1 MKTKKTKWIIS
12 AVVMALLLPLA
23 FGTGIEEIYGILNG
37 SSFSSLSSYVTFY
50 NVKNEKTS
58 LYVRKE
64 VENASENYPAPE
76 DDEFEFVL
84 SLNGNPASE
93 AEYRLYDKNGRRIYV
108 YSTATPGSVY
118 AGPEEGG
125 TEPVAEEYYQTTEK
139 DDTKIEI
146 ALKTGGSGEFTL
158 KAGQTAE
165 FPDVKAE
172 DTYVITEIEKSGYT
186 LTSPASQDQSFS
198 GILPVEGARVTFKN
212 LYTKGMPGTLEVRK
226 RISYPEN
233 YELPETPEFTFA
245 VKIAGKKL
253 ADTEYTIKDISSKTV
268 IDTGKTDSDGRFT
281 LRGNTYAV
289 FENVPRDVDYYV
301 EEILGESLTGQGWRG
316 ITGSVQEGATA
327 DAGTVVEF
335 ANVQASFAVSKD
347 IHGNGS
353 NGDVFTFQ
361 VTDGSGKNAYG
372 TPLSY
377 YLYDKTLKL
386 LNNGELLQTDANGY
400 FTLTGGQRAVFIGL
414 EKGASYGVRETDTG
428 VYTQYL
434 PIEGRYTDKTVQDFV
449 EVLPFVNAVVTS
461 KTKLT
466 VRKTLTDKADRRGAP
481 DVPFTFRISR
491 KVSGNGDDAVYEPIK
506 NAAYDIRDSSGAGT
520 YTTDAEG
527 QFTLHAWETA
537 QFIGLQKGVTY
548 RVEEMTD
555 QMPLGFSVSGEGVA
569 EGVLEDENLKIEIK
583 NTYGHGMPSI
593 GGTGTMSFY
602 VIGGILIAAA
612 GVVLAVRQRKKK
624 MR

>member
-1 MKTKKTKWIIS
+1 MKAKKTKWIIS
-12 AVVMALLLPLA
+12 AIVLALLLPLA
-23 FGTGIEEIYGILNG
+23 FGTGIEEIYGILSG

-76 DDEFEFVL
+76 EDEFGFVL
-84 SLNGNPASE
+84 SLNGNPVSE
-93 AEYRLYDKNGRRIYV
+93 AEYRLYDKDGRRIYV
-108 YSTATPGSVY
+108 YSAAAPGSVY
-118 AGPEEGG
+118 VEPEEGG
-125 TEPVAEEYYQTTEK
+125 SEPPAEEYYQTTEK
-139 DDTKIEI
+139 DDSKMEV
-146 ALKTGGSGEFTL
+146 ALKTGRSGEFTL

-172 DTYVITEIEKSGYT
+172 DSYVITESETTGYT
-186 LTSPASQDQSFS
+186 LTSPASEDQSFS
-198 GILPVEGARVTFKN
+198 GTLPAEGARVTFTN
-212 LYTKGMPGTLEVRK
+212 MYTKGMPGTLEVRK

-253 ADTEYTIKDISSKTV
+253 ADTEYTIKDIASKTV
-268 IDTGKTDSDGRFT
+268 IDTGRTDTDGRFT
-281 LRGNTYAV
+281 LKGNTYAV
-289 FENVPRDVDYYV
+289 FEDIPRDVDYFV
-301 EEILGESLTGQGWRG
+301 EEIMNDSLTGQGWRG
-316 ITGSVQEGATA
+316 ITGSVQEGATT

-347 IHGNGS
+347 IYGNGS
-353 NGDVFTFQ
+353 SEDVFTFQ
-361 VTDGSGKNAYG
+361 VTDGPGKNAYG
-372 TPLSY
+372 RPLSY

-386 LNNGELLQTDANGY
+386 LNDGEMLQTDENGY
-400 FTLTGGQRAVFIGL
+400 FTLTGGQRAVFVGL
-414 EKGASYGVRETDTG
+414 AKGETYGVRETDTG

-434 PIEGRYTDKTVQDFV
+434 PVQGRYTNKTVQDSV

-461 KTKLT
+461 RTQLT
-466 VRKTLTDKADRRGAP
+466 VRKTLTDKADKEGAP

-491 KVSGNGDDAVYEPIK
+491 KVSGNGDDAVYEPLK

-527 QFTLHAWETA
+527 LFTLHAWETA

-548 RVEEMTD
+548 RVEEVTEEI
-555 QMPLGFSVSGEGVA
+555 PVGFSVSGEGIA
-569 EGVLEDENLKIEIK
+569 EGVLGDENLKIEIK

-593 GGTGTMSFY
+593 GGMGTMVFY
-602 VIGGILIAAA
+602 IIGGGLIAAA
-612 GVVLAVRQRKKK
+612 GIVFDVRRRKKRVK
-624 MR
+624 